1 MDIFEELFKTRA
13 QGNTADLTKIKKV
26 SKKAPSKTSL
36 IEQNKAKN
44 LAITLRKGGMNPS
57 AICTAIETYVL
68 HHVHAV
74 LIHSW
79 AMFLS
84 VSHTNLWKS
93 AFVCSYD
100 QQSLSIEFLELLEHF
115 IPSDFELKLLANYEK
130 DGRPLEELTDE
141 DQFMLRF
148 GKIPRLRQRINT
160 LTFMGNFPDTVKRL
174 QPVGL
179 PRAIVTFDLNW
190 WK

>member
-1 MDIFEELFKTRA
+1 M
-13 QGNTADLTKIKKV
+13 
-26 SKKAPSKTSL
+26 
-36 IEQNKAKN
+36 
-44 LAITLRKGGMNPS
+44 
-57 AICTAIETYVL
+57 
-68 HHVHAV
+68 
-74 LIHSW
+74 
-79 AMFLS
+79 
-84 VSHTNLWKS
+84 
-93 AFVCSYD
+93 
-100 QQSLSIEFLELLEHF
+100 SIEFLELLEHF

-179 PRAIVTFDLNW
+179 PRAIVTFDLN
-190 WK
+190 

>member
-13 QGNTADLTKIKKV
+13 QGNTADLTKIKKAA
-26 SKKAPSKTSL
+26 KKAPTKTSL
-36 IEQNKAKN
+36 IDQNKAKN
-44 LAITLRKGGMNPS
+44 LAITLRKGGMDPS
-57 AICTAIETYVL
+57 AICTAIDTYVQ
-68 HHVHAV
+68 
-74 LIHSW
+74 SSPT
-79 AMFLS
+79 FLS
-84 VSHTNLWKS
+84 ASHTNLWKS
-93 AFVCSYD
+93 AVVCRYD

-115 IPSDFELKLLANYEK
+115 IPSDFELKLLVNYEK

-160 LTFMGNFPDTVKRL
+160 LTFMGNFPDTIKRL

-179 PRAIVTFDLNW
+179 PRASLTFDPRW
-190 WK
+190 WN

>member
-74 LIHSW
+74 LIHS
-79 AMFLS
+79 
-84 VSHTNLWKS
+84 
-93 AFVCSYD
+93 
-100 QQSLSIEFLELLEHF
+100 
-115 IPSDFELKLLANYEK
+115 
-130 DGRPLEELTDE
+130 
-141 DQFMLRF
+141 
-148 GKIPRLRQRINT
+148 
-160 LTFMGNFPDTVKRL
+160 
-174 QPVGL
+174 
-179 PRAIVTFDLNW
+179 
-190 WK
+190 